1 VEVAALEG
9 EVSWWLD
16 LYRWE
21 FALSEREL
29 LGPELGRVLN
39 YFDTVGA
46 LRGGVPE
53 REHPLLGAVAGILE
67 NFREAYL
74 ITARTIAS
82 QQAWPISQEVLL
94 SRVRRGFVVAQLL
107 GEVSKP
113 EANSVITHTCA
124 LNRLAELKYVSFRT
138 DGRAG
143 KDRRVMPGPAHD
155 QLLAL
160 AERLG
165 PMTALP

>member
-1 VEVAALEG
+1 MPA
-9 EVSWWLD
+9 
-16 LYRWE
+16 
-21 FALSEREL
+21 
-29 LGPELGRVLN
+29 
-39 YFDTVGA
+39 
-46 LRGGVPE
+46 
-53 REHPLLGAVAGILE
+53 AGILE
-67 NFREAYL
+67 NFCEAYR
-74 ITARTIAS
+74 ITARTVALH
-82 QQAWPISQEVLL
+82 QDWPVSQEVLL
-94 SRVRRGFVVAQLL
+94 SRVRKAFVIAQLL

-124 LNRLAELKYVSFRT
+124 LNRFAELEYVSFRT

-165 PMTALP
+165 PPTTGPVRAQSSSST